1 MKAEKEYMEIVY
13 FLKNSGGV
21 FTLKVDN
28 SKMTTDCD
36 FYVINS
42 PDAKTLSIFRMK

>member
-1 MKAEKEYMEIVY
+1 MEIVY

-36 FYVINS
+36 LYVIKKMS
-42 PDAKTLSIFRMK
+42 LVTKSK